1 MADHDQAAAISSGD
15 VEPIVQS
22 SRNFRPSSFTRDGI
36 LSKLPNVIKGVRR
49 PAGVQSV
56 CRRSVPQAKFN
67 HLLSTSPMQSSSCST
82 NAPWRRALP
91 RVRAGSGGSWLMAE
105 AEVVHD

>member
-1 MADHDQAAAISSGD
+1 MPDHDQAAAISSGD

-36 LSKLPNVIKGVRR
+36 LSKLPNAIKGVRR
-49 PAGVQSV
+49 PAGVQPV

-67 HLLSTSPMQSSSCST
+67 HVDLPNAVIKLFDERTMATSLATSSG
-82 NAPWRRALP
+82 WQRRFM
-91 RVRAGSGGSWLMAE
+91 VDGKGGSCA
-105 AEVVHD
+105 